1 MMFRNV
7 LLYIYIILGNNFFFC
22 LQFPITV
29 NNYYW
34 NNYNYIILF
43 RIVKIVASEW
53 DLNYNS
59 RLIFKEIFC
68 NILNETFSV

>member
-34 NNYNYIILF
+34 NNYNYIISYFELS
-43 RIVKIVASEW
+43 K
-53 DLNYNS
+53 L
-59 RLIFKEIFC
+59 
-68 NILNETFSV
+68 

>member
-7 LLYIYIILGNNFFFC
+7 LLYIYIILGNKFFFFC

-34 NNYNYIILF
+34 NNYY
-43 RIVKIVASEW
+43 
-53 DLNYNS
+53 
-59 RLIFKEIFC
+59 
-68 NILNETFSV
+68 FSYFELSKL

>member
-7 LLYIYIILGNNFFFC
+7 LLYIYIILGNNFC

-34 NNYNYIILF
+34 NNYNYIISYFELS
-43 RIVKIVASEW
+43 K
-53 DLNYNS
+53 L
-59 RLIFKEIFC
+59 
-68 NILNETFSV
+68 